1 MEENI
6 TQRRTSDGEPIRKS
20 TTPIKHR
27 RRRRPAVVF
36 RMSMLVFIWMICF
49 ISCFAAY
56 MIGKNLFPEEAP
68 KADSEV
74 TASSRVTEESSSSAD
89 SEAVRVKTNPVPKGT
104 VMTSSYLTE
113 CAFLGDSVIYQMGKN
128 GDLDKK
134 NVYSADTL
142 TLDTYKDTY
151 VPVGSSQVHFLSA
164 INGAESPIY
173 LMFGTD
179 SLTEKTPE
187 EAADAFSSLLN
198 AIKNAAPDAD
208 IFVLSVPPVTEAAE
222 TAEPALLNSSID
234 AYNSML
240 LSLANSA
247 NVYFVDSNT
256 ALKNNENKL
265 DTANALED
273 GIHLNEGGAKK
284 LLDYVLCHVPA

>member
-1 MEENI
+1 
-6 TQRRTSDGEPIRKS
+6 
-20 TTPIKHR
+20 
-27 RRRRPAVVF
+27 
-36 RMSMLVFIWMICF
+36 
-49 ISCFAAY
+49 
-56 MIGKNLFPEEAP
+56 
-68 KADSEV
+68 
-74 TASSRVTEESSSSAD
+74 
-89 SEAVRVKTNPVPKGT
+89 
-104 VMTSSYLTE
+104 
-113 CAFLGDSVIYQMGKN
+113 
-128 GDLDKK
+128 
-134 NVYSADTL
+134 
-142 TLDTYKDTY
+142 
-151 VPVGSSQVHFLSA
+151 
-164 INGAESPIY
+164 
-173 LMFGTD
+173 MFGTD

-198 AIKNAAPDAD
+198 AIKNAAPNAD
-208 IFVLSVPPVTEAAE
+208 IFVLSVPPVTGAAE